1 MQKRIFLICC
11 FLAVF
16 TAMRLSACNK
26 GGNPQAE
33 TAKTETEAQV
43 NNDQQGKTKN
53 RVTYDLALLELRGP
67 VHTVKDSYTD
77 VAEGYSWEGR
87 LHTFSKDGKI
97 EKLNGNDP
105 FNTTQEIYD
114 DPEQFVIKYTRD
126 SEGRIIKMEMW
137 ESIENYTWK
146 GMRLASSEWMAEGES
161 GTETFHYGADGFID
175 YADCVEKM
183 GDTVNERYRK
193 TYKYTKFDDYG
204 NWTERTVKGV
214 TNRRVITY
222 YK

>member
-1 MQKRIFLICC
+1 MQKRIYLISC

-16 TAMRLSACNK
+16 TAMQLSACNK

-43 NNDQQGKTKN
+43 NNDQQGKTKS

-97 EKLNGNDP
+97 VKLNGNDP

-114 DPEQFVIKYTRD
+114 DPEQSVIKYTRD
-126 SEGRIIKMEMW
+126 AEGRIIKMEMW

-146 GMRLASSEWMAEGES
+146 GMRLASSEWLAEGES
-161 GTETFHYGADGFID
+161 GTELFHYDANGFID

-193 TYKYTKFDDYG
+193 TFKYTKFDDYG

-222 YK
+222 YE